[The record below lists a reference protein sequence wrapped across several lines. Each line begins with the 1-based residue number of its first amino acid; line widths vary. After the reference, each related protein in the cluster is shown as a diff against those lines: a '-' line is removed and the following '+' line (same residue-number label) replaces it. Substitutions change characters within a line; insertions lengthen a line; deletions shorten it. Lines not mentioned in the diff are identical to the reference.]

1 MKRVGVILAG
11 GSGSRFGGDRPKQ
24 FLEFAGKTVLEHTTG
39 IFETHPGLDEVGSV
53 SKAEFIPE
61 VRAIVRAAGFR
72 KVADVL
78 QGGME
83 RYHSTLAAV
92 DRYAD
97 EDILIIHDAVRPLL
111 SHRILD
117 DCLSAMELYD
127 AVDVAVRTTDTIIQV
142 DDRNC
147 IHSVPVRSQ
156 LRNGQTPQCFRRKVL
171 REAYAK
177 ALADPSFRTTDDCGT
192 VLRYLP
198 DTPVYVVEGDV
209 IVTSGFGGVYPK
221 GIIVGLVSSLKNDDG
236 GLLKIGVLE
245 AAVDFQKLE
254 DVMVITA
261 SREAPPEPIK
271 PPTQTPG
278 TETDPVT
285 GEKLDKAEG
294 QK

>member
-1 MKRVGVILAG
+1 MAG

-39 IFETHPGLDEVGSV
+39 IFETHPGIDEVVIV

-78 QGGME
+78 QGGLE

-156 LRNGQTPQCFRRKVL
+156 LRK
-171 REAYAK
+171 
-177 ALADPSFRTTDDCGT
+177 
-192 VLRYLP
+192 
-198 DTPVYVVEGDV
+198 
-209 IVTSGFGGVYPK
+209 
-221 GIIVGLVSSLKNDDG
+221 SS
-236 GLLKIGVLE
+236 
-245 AAVDFQKLE
+245 
-254 DVMVITA
+254 A
-261 SREAPPEPIK
+261 S
-271 PPTQTPG
+271 
-278 TETDPVT
+278 
-285 GEKLDKAEG
+285 
-294 QK
+294 

>member
-39 IFETHPGLDEVGSV
+39 IFETHPGIDEVVIV

-171 REAYAK
+171 R
-177 ALADPSFRTTDDCGT
+177 G
-192 VLRYLP
+192 YLP

-209 IVTSGFGGVYPK
+209 A
-221 GIIVGLVSSLKNDDG
+221 NM
-236 GLLKIGVLE
+236 
-245 AAVDFQKLE
+245 KLTYQE
-254 DVMVITA
+254 DVFLLERLYQLHHA
-261 SREAPPEPIK
+261 
-271 PPTQTPG
+271 
-278 TETDPVT
+278 
-285 GEKLDKAEG
+285 
-294 QK
+294 

>member
-39 IFETHPGLDEVGSV
+39 IFETHPGIDEVVIV

-117 DCLSAMELYD
+117 DCISALELYD

-209 IVTSGFGGVYPK
+209 A
-221 GIIVGLVSSLKNDDG
+221 NM
-236 GLLKIGVLE
+236 
-245 AAVDFQKLE
+245 KLTYQE
-254 DVMVITA
+254 DVFLLERLYQLHHA
-261 SREAPPEPIK
+261 
-271 PPTQTPG
+271 
-278 TETDPVT
+278 
-285 GEKLDKAEG
+285 
-294 QK
+294 